1 MKRKLTK
8 PILLLI
14 VLFTLVFSTGVI
26 TQVNQVS
33 ALSYQSMALT
43 NATVTVNG
51 LNVRQGPGVAY
62 ASIAKVNSGDTLK
75 VFGLYGS
82 WYFIVEPRSGRVGAV
97 SSLYIKLVTTTTTP
111 KTTPKVTAKPNPTA
125 NPNVAISADE
135 QKLLNLINAERSKA
149 GVSPLSFDMTLLKI
163 SRLKAKDL
171 VDNNYFAHQSPT
183 YGSPFDMMKQFGV
196 SFKSAGENIAG
207 NSSIENAVQ
216 AWMNSEGHRK
226 NILNPSFN
234 FTGVGIV
241 NSPKYG
247 YVFVQ
252 QFIGR

>member
-1 MKRKLTK
+1 MTTNT
-8 PILLLI
+8 
-14 VLFTLVFSTGVI
+14 TL
-26 TQVNQVS
+26 
-33 ALSYQSMALT
+33 
-43 NATVTVNG
+43 
-51 LNVRQGPGVAY
+51 
-62 ASIAKVNSGDTLK
+62 
-75 VFGLYGS
+75 
-82 WYFIVEPRSGRVGAV
+82 
-97 SSLYIKLVTTTTTP
+97 
-111 KTTPKVTAKPNPTA
+111 KTTPKVTAKPSATA
-125 NPNVAISADE
+125 GPNVVISADE
-135 QKLLNLINAERSKA
+135 QKLLNLINVERAKA

>member
-1 MKRKLTK
+1 MDRKVIK
-8 PILLLI
+8 PILLVV
-14 VLFTLVFSTGVI
+14 VLFTLIFSIGAI
-26 TQVNQVS
+26 SQVNQVS
-33 ALSYQSMALT
+33 AISYKSMALT

-51 LNVRQGPGVAY
+51 LNVRQGPGTAY

-97 SSLYIKLVTTTTTP
+97 SSSYIKIVTTNTTL
-111 KTTPKVTAKPNPTA
+111 KTTPKVTAKPSATA
-125 NPNVAISADE
+125 GPNVVISADE
-135 QKLLNLINAERSKA
+135 QKLLNLINVERAKA

>member
-62 ASIAKVNSGDTLK
+62 ASIAKVNYGDTLK
-75 VFGLYGS
+75 VFGLYGY
-82 WYFIVEPRSGRVGAV
+82 WYFIIEPKSGRVGAV
-97 SSLYIKLVTTTTTP
+97 SSSYIKLVTTTTP
-111 KTTPKVTAKPNPTA
+111 KTTPKVTAKPIPTA
-125 NPNVAISADE
+125 APNVAISADE